1 MQRMGLGLFDQL
13 MQLSLFLLT
22 ISLLIALYR
31 VMKGPSVPDR
41 LLALDSIG
49 YIIIGIVAIVSIR
62 FDTQAYLET
71 ILLIGILAF
80 LSTIAL
86 CRYIERGVVIGRKR
100 GD

>member
-1 MQRMGLGLFDQL
+1 MPRMGLGLFDQL

-31 VMKGPSVPDR
+31 VIKGPSVPDR
-41 LLALDSIG
+41 VLALDSIG

-86 CRYIERGVVIGRKR
+86 SRYIERGVVIGRKR